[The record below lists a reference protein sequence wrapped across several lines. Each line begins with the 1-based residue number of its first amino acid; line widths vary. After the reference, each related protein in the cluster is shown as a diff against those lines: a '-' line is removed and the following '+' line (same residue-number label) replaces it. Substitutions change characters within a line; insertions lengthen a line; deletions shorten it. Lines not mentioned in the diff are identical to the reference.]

1 MVPGYVVLMVAAI
14 TLGILHMIAPDH
26 WAPVTALSLRRHY
39 RDQFIAGIAL
49 VIGALHG
56 LSSLALSLLV
66 LFIGMRFIPLY
77 YINTTSI
84 VLLILVSIYI
94 LLGALHEHDK
104 NINESYSLTA
114 VVTVSSLPDP
124 ALIPIVLSVLT
135 YGGLYTL
142 LAGVAYTLAS
152 MSSVTLVVLLIN
164 RGLLRTLSMVNPR
177 YIDYAAAVI
186 LLLTALYIYLT

>member
-1 MVPGYVVLMVAAI
+1 MVPGYVVLIIAAI
-14 TLGILHMIAPDH
+14 TLGILHMTAPDH
-26 WAPVTALSLRRHY
+26 WAPVTALLLRRRY

-66 LFIGMRFIPLY
+66 LLIGMRFIPFH
-77 YINTTSI
+77 YINTASI

-94 LLGALHEHDK
+94 LLSALHEHDGSV
-104 NINESYSLTA
+104 NESFSLTA

-124 ALIPIVLSVLT
+124 ALIPIVLSVST
-135 YGGLYTL
+135 YGSLYTL
-142 LAGVAYTLAS
+142 LAGAAYTLAS

-164 RGLLRTLSMVNPR
+164 RGLLRTLSTVNPR
-177 YIDYAAAVI
+177 YMDYAAAT

>member
-1 MVPGYVVLMVAAI
+1 MVPDYIVLMVAAI
-14 TLGILHMIAPDH
+14 TLGILHTIAPDH
-26 WAPVTALSLRRHY
+26 WAPVTALSLRRRY

-77 YINTTSI
+77 YINTASI

-104 NINESYSLTA
+104 NINESFSLTA

-135 YGGLYTL
+135 YGSLYTL

-186 LLLTALYIYLT
+186 LLLTALYVYLT

>member
-1 MVPGYVVLMVAAI
+1 MVPSYVVLMVAAT
-14 TLGILHMIAPDH
+14 TLGLLHMIAPDH
-26 WAPVTALSLRRHY
+26 WAPVTALSLRRRY

-94 LLGALHEHDK
+94 LLSALHEHDK
-104 NINESYSLTA
+104 NINESYSLAA

-124 ALIPIVLSVLT
+124 ALIPVVLSVLT
-135 YGGLYTL
+135 YGSLYTL

>member
-1 MVPGYVVLMVAAI
+1 MTIALDAFMVPGYVVLIIAAI
-14 TLGILHMIAPDH
+14 TLGILHMTAPDH
-26 WAPVTALSLRRHY
+26 WAPVTALLLRRRY

-66 LFIGMRFIPLY
+66 LLIGMRFIPFH
-77 YINTTSI
+77 YINTASI

-94 LLGALHEHDK
+94 LLSALHEHDGGV
-104 NINESYSLTA
+104 NESFSLTA

-124 ALIPIVLSVLT
+124 ALIPIVLSVST

-152 MSSVTLVVLLIN
+152 MSSVTLVVLLI
-164 RGLLRTLSMVNPR
+164 
-177 YIDYAAAVI
+177 
-186 LLLTALYIYLT
+186 

>member
-39 RDQFIAGIAL
+39 RVQVIAGIAL

-77 YINTTSI
+77 YINTASI

-94 LLGALHEHDK
+94 LLSALHEHDK
-104 NINESYSLTA
+104 NINESFSLTA

-124 ALIPIVLSVLT
+124 ALIPVVLSVLT
-135 YGGLYTL
+135 YGSLYTL

-186 LLLTALYIYLT
+186 LLLTALYIHLT

>member
-1 MVPGYVVLMVAAI
+1 MVPGYVVLIIAAI
-14 TLGILHMIAPDH
+14 TLGILHMTAPDH
-26 WAPVTALSLRRHY
+26 WAPVTALLLRRRY

-66 LFIGMRFIPLY
+66 LLIGMRFIPFH
-77 YINTTSI
+77 YINTASI

-94 LLGALHEHDK
+94 LLSALHEHDGSV
-104 NINESYSLTA
+104 NESFSLTA

-124 ALIPIVLSVLT
+124 ALIPIVLSVST
-135 YGGLYTL
+135 YGSLYTL

-164 RGLLRTLSMVNPR
+164 RGLLRTLSTVNPR
-177 YIDYAAAVI
+177 YMDYAAAAT